1 MAARMVGH
9 QKAAAKGADHLH
21 AVAGFQITQIVGSHA
36 FDGLTLVVLHHT
48 LDGERE
54 VVVTRT
60 FTVAWAGDGILTG
73 MVRLAVGVHAR
84 RDDAHRLPFQ
94 HRKRQAAKV
103 EHDVVGFV
111 VGAGLVDLH
120 IAYHLGADG
129 RLGAVQ
135 IGCGLRCRARR
146 HIDFCRCGRGY
157 VSLALPLDISL
168 RRRQFIPRELLG
180 HGVGF
185 AAQHRQPMVDGARGT
200 RWHTGH
206 AVVANVYIH
215 HIVAAVVRD
224 RAHRAGG
231 LAGVATYAH
240 LGVNHMLLQQLGGL
254 AHV

>member
-1 MAARMVGH
+1 MQGAKVGQLLLGASAKKKHQLATFIAAAGFQAATPLGHATHGGAASAGANHHQVAARMVGH

-60 FTVAWAGDGILTG
+60 FAVAWTGDGILTG

-120 IAYHLGADG
+120 IAHHLGADG
-129 RLGAVQ
+129 
-135 IGCGLRCRARR
+135 
-146 HIDFCRCGRGY
+146 
-157 VSLALPLDISL
+157 
-168 RRRQFIPRELLG
+168 
-180 HGVGF
+180 
-185 AAQHRQPMVDGARGT
+185 
-200 RWHTGH
+200 
-206 AVVANVYIH
+206 
-215 HIVAAVVRD
+215 
-224 RAHRAGG
+224 
-231 LAGVATYAH
+231 
-240 LGVNHMLLQQLGGL
+240 
-254 AHV
+254 